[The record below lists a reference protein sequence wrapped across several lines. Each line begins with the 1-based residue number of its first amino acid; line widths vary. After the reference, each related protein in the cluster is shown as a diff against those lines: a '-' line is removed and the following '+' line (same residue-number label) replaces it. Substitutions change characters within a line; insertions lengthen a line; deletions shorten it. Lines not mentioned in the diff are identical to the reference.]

1 MNKNLRCGLIALLLS
16 SLACKPVFAIGW
28 NELLFLSVVIAVLLG
43 PPLYKF
49 LRRVEEFWKRKQKD
63 K

>member
-1 MNKNLRCGLIALLLS
+1 MNKKFLCGIFVLIFSL
-16 SLACKPVFAIGW
+16 LACKPVFAIGW
-28 NELLFLSVVIAVLLG
+28 NELLFLFLLMAWLLG

-49 LRRVEEFWKRKQKD
+49 FRRLEEFRKHKQND

>member
-1 MNKNLRCGLIALLLS
+1 MNRKLLCGIFLLTLG

-28 NELLFLSVVIAVLLG
+28 NELLFLFLLMAWLIG

-49 LRRVEEFWKRKQKD
+49 FRRLEEFRKHKKND

>member
-1 MNKNLRCGLIALLLS
+1 MYKKVLYGILALVFS

-28 NELLFLSVVIAVLLG
+28 NELLFLFIVIAALLG

-49 LRRVEEFWKRKQKD
+49 MRRLEEFWNRKQKD

>member
-1 MNKNLRCGLIALLLS
+1 MNRKFLCGILALVIS

-28 NELLFLSVVIAVLLG
+28 NELLFLSLVITVLLG

>member
-1 MNKNLRCGLIALLLS
+1 MLALS

-28 NELLFLSVVIAVLLG
+28 NELLFLFLLMAWLLG

-49 LRRVEEFWKRKQKD
+49 FRRLEEFRKHKQND